1 MSALPHRAEY
11 LDTARIARAL
21 PPIENQRAVQDAMVD
36 ELNATW
42 LLGRSPARSLSAA
55 QWRVDQI
62 LEGEAR

>member
-1 MSALPHRAEY
+1 
-11 LDTARIARAL
+11 
-21 PPIENQRAVQDAMVD
+21 MVN

-62 LEGEAR
+62 LEGEPR